1 MKCMNRKLSLVFT
14 MLCACAL
21 AFILGG
27 CEAIGIGNTG
37 NGVPQVG
44 QAKVSTP
51 AISEEGVLRVG
62 VDAANAP
69 FSTLVDSKMV
79 GIDVDIAAALGDELG
94 VKVKVVDV
102 GSNSEEALE
111 KGMVDVVLGMDSAN
125 TAATCWLSDP
135 YLSTAVAIFA
145 TAGGGILPT
154 VESKPVIE
162 AQESSMSA
170 WEISNQFGEDALK
183 TAPDLKT
190 VFDDLENGKTAYAA
204 ADAIIGSYV
213 THTSGGKAQIIGL
226 MQKAGGYCMG
236 VAASNDALKPI
247 IADAVKALRDS
258 GVIGV
263 VESKWVGQAID
274 FDSIA
279 LTEAA
284 SKATL
289 LGSSA
294 STETAKDADKA
305 ASSSA
310 ASSLGE
316 VGGNAVALQDDGSQP
331 GETGD
336 TGTGVTEGYWG
347 YTYDTTQA
355 DTTTYEYPETYNYE
369 EQVTTPAD
377 EAPTDDDFVEYPNGP
392 GDGGEGGEGGA
403 GGEGGEGGI

>member
-1 MKCMNRKLSLVFT
+1 MKCMNRKLSLVLT
-14 MLCACAL
+14 VLCACAL
-21 AFILGG
+21 VVVLSG
-27 CEAIGIGNTG
+27 CEAIGIGNAG

-69 FSTLVDSKMV
+69 FSTLVDGKMV
-79 GIDVDIAAALGDELG
+79 GINVDIAAALGDELG

-102 GSNSEEALE
+102 GSNPEEALD
-111 KGMVDVVLGMDSAN
+111 KGTVDVVLGMDSAD

-170 WEISNQFGEDALK
+170 WEISNQYGEEALK

-190 VFDDLENGKTAYAA
+190 VFEDLESGKTAYAA

-226 MQKAGGYCMG
+226 MQKAGGYCAG
-236 VAASNDALKPI
+236 VAAANDELKPI
-247 IADAVKALRDS
+247 IADAVKALRNS
-258 GVIGV
+258 GVIAV
-263 VESKWVGQAID
+263 VESKWVGRAID

-284 SKATL
+284 SKATTL
-289 LGSSA
+289 AAPTDAEAASS
-294 STETAKDADKA
+294 SDAN

-310 ASSLGE
+310 ASSLGQ
-316 VGGNAVALQDDGSQP
+316 VGGNAVVLQDDGSQP

-336 TGTGVTEGYWG
+336 TGAGVTEGYWG
-347 YTYDTTQA
+347 YTYDTTQTDNTA
-355 DTTTYEYPETYNYE
+355 YVGDNTYYYDYQN
-369 EQVTTPAD
+369 A
-377 EAPTDDDFVEYPNGP
+377 EA
-392 GDGGEGGEGGA
+392 A
-403 GGEGGEGGI
+403 

>member
-1 MKCMNRKLSLVFT
+1 MKYLNRKLSLVLT
-14 MLCACAL
+14 VLCACAL
-21 AFILGG
+21 AAVLSG

-37 NGVPQVG
+37 DGIPQVG

-69 FSTLVDSKMV
+69 FSTLVDGRIV

-102 GSNSEEALE
+102 GTNPEEALE
-111 KGMVDVVLGMDSAN
+111 KGTVDVALGIDSTD

-154 VESKPVIE
+154 AESKPVIE

-170 WEISNQFGEDALK
+170 WEITNQFGEESLK

-226 MQKAGGYCMG
+226 MQKPGGYCIG
-236 VAASNDALKPI
+236 VAAANDALKPI
-247 IADAVKALRDS
+247 IADAVKALRNS
-258 GVIGV
+258 GVIAV

-284 SKATL
+284 SKATTL
-289 LGSSA
+289 ASSTDKDA
-294 STETAKDADKA
+294 GKDADNN
-305 ASSSA
+305 SSSSF
-310 ASSLGE
+310 SSIF
-316 VGGNAVALQDDGSQP
+316 
-331 GETGD
+331 T
-336 TGTGVTEGYWG
+336 W
-347 YTYDTTQA
+347 
-355 DTTTYEYPETYNYE
+355 
-369 EQVTTPAD
+369 
-377 EAPTDDDFVEYPNGP
+377 
-392 GDGGEGGEGGA
+392 
-403 GGEGGEGGI
+403 

>member
-1 MKCMNRKLSLVFT
+1 MKPEKLYGQKKEGPKVMKCMNRKLSLVLT
-14 MLCACAL
+14 VLCACAL
-21 AFILGG
+21 VVVLSG
-27 CEAIGIGNTG
+27 CEAIGIGNAG

-69 FSTLVDSKMV
+69 FSTLVDGKMV
-79 GIDVDIAAALGDELG
+79 GINVDIAAALGDELG

-102 GSNSEEALE
+102 GSNPEEALD
-111 KGMVDVVLGMDSAN
+111 KGTVDVVLGMDSAD

-170 WEISNQFGEDALK
+170 WEISNQYGEEALK

-190 VFDDLENGKTAYAA
+190 VFEDLESGKTAYAA

-226 MQKAGGYCMG
+226 MQKAGGYCAG
-236 VAASNDALKPI
+236 VAAANDELKPI
-247 IADAVKALRDS
+247 IADAVKALRNS
-258 GVIGV
+258 GVIAV
-263 VESKWVGQAID
+263 VESKWVGRAID
-274 FDSIA
+274 LDSIA

-284 SKATL
+284 SKATTL
-289 LGSSA
+289 AAPTDAEAASS
-294 STETAKDADKA
+294 SDAN

-310 ASSLGE
+310 ASSLGQ
-316 VGGNAVALQDDGSQP
+316 VGGNAVVLQDDGSQP

-336 TGTGVTEGYWG
+336 TGAGVTEGYWG
-347 YTYDTTQA
+347 YTYDTTQTDNTA
-355 DTTTYEYPETYNYE
+355 YVGDNTYYYDYQN
-369 EQVTTPAD
+369 A
-377 EAPTDDDFVEYPNGP
+377 EA
-392 GDGGEGGEGGA
+392 A
-403 GGEGGEGGI
+403 